1 MTLRYVNLT
10 ELNNFLGTSGIDS
23 TVTDIGESAEALLD
37 TLIGTVGLEQR
48 TGITEYFKPGYSPV
62 YDEEGSVF
70 YLKNTPITD
79 VTKVNG
85 VDPGTINTD
94 FIVEVNRIEL
104 KTPVSPTNTFPY
116 RYTIEY
122 TAGYTTIPE
131 DVKLAVNTL
140 ASAIYSTKSS
150 QGVASFRQD
159 LLSVNYK
166 AESILDTIGDPGKK
180 GLVQAVINKYRVNIV
195 LS

>member
-1 MTLRYVNLT
+1 MALKYVNLT

-23 TVTDIGESAEALLD
+23 TITDIGESAEALLD

-62 YDEEGSVF
+62 FDEEGSVF

-85 VDPGTINTD
+85 VDPGAINTD

-104 KTPVSPTNTFPY
+104 KTPVSPSNTFPY
-116 RYTIEY
+116 RYSIEY

-140 ASAIYSTKSS
+140 ASAIYSTKNS

-159 LLSVNYK
+159 LLSINYK
-166 AESILDTIGDPGKK
+166 AEGILDTIGDPEKK
-180 GLVQAVINKYRVNIV
+180 GLVQAVINKYRTHLV

>member
-1 MTLRYVNLT
+1 MALKYVNIT

-23 TVTDIGESAEALLD
+23 TITDMGESAEALLD

-70 YLKNTPITD
+70 YLKNTPVTD

-85 VDPGTINTD
+85 VDPGTVLTD
-94 FIVEVNRIEL
+94 FIIEYNRVEL
-104 KTPVSPTNTFPY
+104 KTPVSASNTFPY

-131 DVKLAVNTL
+131 DVKLAVLTL
-140 ASAIYSTKSS
+140 ASAIYTTKGS

-166 AESILDTIGDPGKK
+166 ADGILDTIGDPEKK
-180 GLVQAVINKYRVNIV
+180 GQVQAVVNKYKTHLV